1 MRKSWAADGRRAITD
16 HDLAQRAQFELLR
29 GREAWALRRGQI
41 TAWHGD
47 EGPRAFLTTVVR
59 VPTAIGRRVQEAA
72 RPAARAEPRPHH
84 LYPAESIHITLANL
98 DRYADLPL
106 ERLEATLA
114 RRVAAAPPITF
125 TLRGLA
131 AARHTVYVQ
140 AYARPASALLA
151 LRGSVLL
158 DLENGTPGQQP
169 LRIAVGNVV
178 RFRSTDTAAVRP
190 ITRANRTVCFGSFQL
205 DRVELVRTDKV
216 LSAAGTDILAA
227 FETGTAVDGGP
238 PA

>member
-1 MRKSWAADGRRAITD
+1 VRKAWAADGRRAITD

-29 GREAWALRRGQI
+29 GREAWALRRGRI
-41 TAWHGD
+41 GAWQGD

-59 VPTAIGRRVQEAA
+59 VPPAIGTHLREAA
-72 RPAARAEPRPHH
+72 RPAATAEPCPHY
-84 LYPAESIHITLANL
+84 LYPDDSIHITLANL

-106 ERLEATLA
+106 DQLEATLA
-114 RRVAAAPPITF
+114 HRVAAAPPITF

-151 LRGSVLL
+151 LRASVLR
-158 DLENGTPGQQP
+158 DLESGTSRQQP

-178 RFRSTDTAAVRP
+178 RFRSTDTAAVLP
-190 ITRANRTVCFGSFQL
+190 AVRASRNACFGSFRL
-205 DRVELVRTDKV
+205 SRVELVRTDKV
-216 LSAAGTDILAA
+216 LSAAGTEILQT
-227 FETGTAVDGGP
+227 FDTEN
-238 PA
+238 